1 MTTLK
6 PGDKAPNFTVKEQ
19 NGNEIKLAD
28 YKGKKLILYFY
39 PKDDTPGC
47 TTESC
52 NLRDNYSGLL
62 KEGYEVLGV
71 SIQDEKSHEKFIKK
85 YDLPFDLA
93 ADTDKQL
100 VEGYGVWGLKKLYGR
115 EYMGTYRTTFVI
127 SEDGIIEKVFTKVNN
142 KNHTNQILSN

>member
-6 PGDKAPNFTVKEQ
+6 PGDKAPNFTVKDQ

-142 KNHTNQILSN
+142 KDHTNQILSN